1 MAVPIMQSRYHPKNW
16 HVVTWMCVLYWSA
29 WAGRT
34 NWPHK
39 IDPKTA
45 FSVYNEIAVKRNLP
59 IHASMD
65 GQRGFPSVYSSFVFD
80 SSQILA
86 ETLSLN
92 ALIFNFFL
100 TGIALASIVILGQSI
115 KHFSIVH
122 LLAIMAGIALILAVY
137 TSIKPGYPVNYWC
150 RVAIFVAPPAIL
162 VVTTIIRKM
171 HTTIQSLRRGLG

>member
-1 MAVPIMQSRYHPKNW
+1 MPRA
-16 HVVTWMCVLYWSA
+16 A
-29 WAGRT
+29 RT
-34 NWPHK
+34 NWPYK

-59 IHASMD
+59 IYASMD
-65 GQRGFPSVYSSFVFD
+65 GQRGFPSIYSSFVFD

-86 ETLSLN
+86 ETFSLN
-92 ALIFNFFL
+92 ALIFNCFL

-137 TSIKPGYPVNYWC
+137 TSKVDRCQAPKGQAPKAMPATWC
-150 RVAIFVAPPAIL
+150 FKCSIGKASSQAAGSDLLSNQPKHAR
-162 VVTTIIRKM
+162 
-171 HTTIQSLRRGLG
+171 